1 MALSE
6 AEKKRIREN
15 WVKRQQYASDKM
27 EQMKKEALFRA
38 EKIAQYLKKT
48 YGISNVILYGSLARN
63 QWFDMHSD
71 IDLFIEGLFEERS
84 YFKILNEVEE
94 IARPYKVSIVTDKE
108 AADSL
113 KNTILKEGR
122 ELQ

>member
-1 MALSE
+1 
-6 AEKKRIREN
+6 
-15 WVKRQQYASDKM
+15 
-27 EQMKKEALFRA
+27 
-38 EKIAQYLKKT
+38 
-48 YGISNVILYGSLARN
+48 
-63 QWFDMHSD
+63 
-71 IDLFIEGLFEERS
+71 LFEERS

-113 KNTILKEGR
+113 KNTVIKEGR

>member
-1 MALSE
+1 
-6 AEKKRIREN
+6 
-15 WVKRQQYASDKM
+15 
-27 EQMKKEALFRA
+27 
-38 EKIAQYLKKT
+38 
-48 YGISNVILYGSLARN
+48 
-63 QWFDMHSD
+63 MHSD

-113 KNTILKEGR
+113 KNTVIKEGR

>member
-38 EKIAQYLKKT
+38 EKIAQYLKK
-48 YGISNVILYGSLARN
+48 LMA
-63 QWFDMHSD
+63 
-71 IDLFIEGLFEERS
+71 
-84 YFKILNEVEE
+84 
-94 IARPYKVSIVTDKE
+94 
-108 AADSL
+108 
-113 KNTILKEGR
+113 
-122 ELQ
+122 